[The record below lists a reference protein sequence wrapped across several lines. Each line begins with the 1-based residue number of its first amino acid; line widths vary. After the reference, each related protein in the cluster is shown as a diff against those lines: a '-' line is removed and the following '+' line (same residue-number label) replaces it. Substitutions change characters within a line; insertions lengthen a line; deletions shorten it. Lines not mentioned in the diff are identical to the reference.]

1 MTTLND
7 KLYGVWQAMHRR
19 CYNKAYHSYHR
30 YGGRGIVVCERWHTY
45 ANFKA
50 DMGHAYSPGL
60 SVDRI
65 NNDDPYELNNCRWLP
80 KTENRKPFKV
90 DPQKLL
96 AEYNAGAL
104 QKELAVKYS
113 IDQPHV
119 SKLLK
124 RARRGETFL

>member
-1 MTTLND
+1 MSTLND
-7 KLYGVWQAMHRR
+7 KLYSVWSAMHRR
-19 CYNKAYHSYHR
+19 CYDRSYHSYHR
-30 YGGRGIVVCERWHTY
+30 YGGRGIQVCERWWVY
-45 ANFKA
+45 ANFKK
-50 DMGHAYSPGL
+50 DMGYAYTPGL

-65 NNDDPYELNNCRWLP
+65 DNDGDYELNNCRWLP
-80 KTENRKPFKV
+80 KSENRKPFKV

-96 AEYNAGAL
+96 QEYNSGIL
-104 QKELAVKYS
+104 QKDLAAKYG